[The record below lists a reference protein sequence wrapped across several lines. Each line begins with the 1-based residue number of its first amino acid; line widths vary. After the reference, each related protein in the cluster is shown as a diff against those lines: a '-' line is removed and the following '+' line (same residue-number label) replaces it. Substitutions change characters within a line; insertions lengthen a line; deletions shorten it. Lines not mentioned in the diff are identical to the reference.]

1 MLYVIIFYM
10 SRSQRT
16 TQEQEVKRAVAPQ
29 LQSNKIGNV
38 LNLLN
43 KRLRNLEERE
53 LKRQA
58 DRDTSVKFDETIS
71 LERVN
76 HVFSLLDSRLSI
88 LESHFKDKNHDLD
101 VSHKEQRVEGIA
113 TDAHHDI
120 NENDYDN
127 ILEKSSFMNKL
138 KERIDTIE
146 NHVNVVQ
153 GSLKSI
159 NVNGISN
166 NFVKLNTVIQKLK
179 GDFIREINGIKKQ
192 ITKEAQKAVTNNTQ
206 PTAENTQPTAENTQS
221 TAEDTQPTAE
231 NIQSTAENN
240 IEPEELK
247 KEVRAEIN
255 KTNEDEINMESNN
268 TTNTD
273 VNASEDKKLSI
284 TESIGKNKDEIIE
297 ETGNNEEAE
306 DNKENIKI
314 EVQES

>member
-192 ITKEAQKAVTNNTQ
+192 ITKEEQKAVTNNTQ
-206 PTAENTQPTAENTQS
+206 PTAEN
-221 TAEDTQPTAE
+221 TQPTAE